1 MGGTAKKGMEN
12 EKVRSIAE
20 QLSRVH
26 GELTDA
32 TTTAEKAIRQLRGVW
47 EGDDATTFFSAWPT
61 TRRSLDLSTA
71 GVDALFKKLREEVGE
86 QELTSGVSGTG
97 GDSDGDGIPDR
108 DDQDDDGD
116 GVPDDQDDDADNDGT
131 PDDQDGDD
139 DNDGTPDDKD
149 KDDDNNGV
157 PDDRDGDPEDDDDR
171 DDDGVDDNSDDDDDN
186 DGIPDDQDDTDDND
200 SDDDGVPDRDDV
212 DDDNDGT
219 NDEDEHGEHR
229 DGEGVWDESE
239 FDTTP
244 EVNVGMTLAEGEA
257 ELWDEQVLGH
267 TWGDEDG
274 NHVSAELLGTEGKA
288 DYELGLSKEG
298 LVASG
303 GVAASAY
310 VAKVSGAYSNS
321 YGTQAEGKAYVGAEA
336 NADAGVKIGLD
347 GAKANVGGEVFAGG
361 KAEASVSQD
370 LGPVD
375 VGVGGEISYG
385 IGAHAEA
392 DAEISSDNIG
402 VSVDL
407 GATLGIGGGIKFDIG
422 FDPPW

>member
-1 MGGTAKKGMEN
+1 MGGTDKKGMEN
-12 EKVRSIAE
+12 QKVRSIAE
-20 QLSRVH
+20 QLSRVRRD
-26 GELTDA
+26 LTDA
-32 TTTAEKAIRQLRGVW
+32 TTTAEKAVRQLRGVW
-47 EGDDATTFFSAWPT
+47 VGEDATSFFNAWPT
-61 TRRSLDLSTA
+61 TRATLDSSSG
-71 GVDALFKKLREEVGE
+71 GVEDLTKRLAEEIGD
-86 QELTSGVSGTG
+86 QELTSGVTGGGDGPGDGG
-97 GDSDGDGIPDR
+97 GDSDG
-108 DDQDDDGD
+108 
-116 GVPDDQDDDADNDGT
+116 AAT
-131 PDDQDGDD
+131 PDATDHDD
-139 DNDGTPDDKD
+139 DNDGTPDGKD
-149 KDDDNNGV
+149 EDDDNNGV
-157 PDDRDGDPEDDDDR
+157 PDDRDDDPEDDDDQ

-229 DGEGVWDESE
+229 DGEGVWDKSE
-239 FDTTP
+239 FDKTP
-244 EVNVGMTLAEGEA
+244 EVNVGMTLAEGEK
-257 ELWDEQVLGH
+257 ELWDQQVLGH

-274 NHVSAELLGTEGKA
+274 NHVSVEAIGIEGKA
-288 DYELGLSKEG
+288 DYEVGISKEG

-303 GVAASAY
+303 GVMAGAY
-310 VAKVSGAYSNS
+310 VAKVSGSYSNS
-321 YGTQAEGKAYVGAEA
+321 HGTQVEGTAYAGAEA
-336 NADAGVKIGLD
+336 NADAGVKLGLD
-347 GAKANVGGEVFAGG
+347 GAKANVGGEVFVGG
-361 KAEASVSQD
+361 KGEASVSQD

-402 VSVDL
+402 VSVDV

>member
-1 MGGTAKKGMEN
+1 MGGTDKKGMEN
-12 EKVRSIAE
+12 QKVRSIAE
-20 QLSRVH
+20 QLSRVQ
-26 GELTDA
+26 GELADA
-32 TTTAEKAIRQLRGVW
+32 TASAEKAVRQLRWVW
-47 EGDDATTFFSAWPT
+47 EGDDATTFFNAWPT
-61 TRRSLDLSTA
+61 TRHSLDLSTS
-71 GVDALFKKLREEVGE
+71 GVDDLAKKLREEVGE
-86 QELTSGVSGTG
+86 QELTSGVTGSGG
-97 GDSDGDGIPDR
+97 GDGDG
-108 DDQDDDGD
+108 
-116 GVPDDQDDDADNDGT
+116 DNDGT

-149 KDDDNNGV
+149 EDDDNNGV
-157 PDDRDGDPEDDDDR
+157 PDDRDGDPEDDDDQ
-171 DDDGVDDNSDDDDDN
+171 DDDGVDDNSDEDDDN
-186 DGIPDDQDDTDDND
+186 DGIPDADDDHDDND
-200 SDDDGVPDRDDV
+200 HDGDGIIDGDEDPLDDDADGIPDTEDG
-212 DDDNDGT
+212 DDDNDGIP
-219 NDEDEHGEHR
+219 DSADPEHR
-229 DGEGVWDESE
+229 DGSGIWDKSE
-239 FDTTP
+239 FDDP
-244 EVNVGMTLAEGEA
+244 ELNVGMTLAEGET
-257 ELWDEQVLGH
+257 ELWDEQLLGH

-288 DYELGLSKEG
+288 DYEVGLSKEG

-402 VSVDL
+402 VSVDV

>member
-1 MGGTAKKGMEN
+1 MGGTDKKGMEN
-12 EKVRSIAE
+12 QKVRSIAE
-20 QLSRVH
+20 QLSRVQ

-32 TTTAEKAIRQLRGVW
+32 TANAEKAVRQLRWVW
-47 EGDDATTFFSAWPT
+47 EGDDATTFFNAWPT
-61 TRRSLDLSTA
+61 TRHSLDLSTG
-71 GVDALFKKLREEVGE
+71 GVDELAKKLREEVGE

-97 GDSDGDGIPDR
+97 GDSDGDGIPNR
-108 DDQDDDGD
+108 DDQDG
-116 GVPDDQDDDADNDGT
+116 
-131 PDDQDGDD
+131 

-149 KDDDNNGV
+149 EDDDNNGV
-157 PDDRDGDPEDDDDR
+157 PDDRDDDPEDDDDQ

-219 NDEDEHGEHR
+219 NDEDEPGEHR
-229 DGEGVWDESE
+229 DGEGVWDKSE

-244 EVNVGMTLAEGEA
+244 EVNVGMTLAQGETQ
-257 ELWDEQVLGH
+257 LWDEQVLGH

-274 NHVSAELLGTEGKA
+274 NHISAEVLGTEGKA
-288 DYELGLSKEG
+288 DYEAGISKDG

-303 GVAASAY
+303 GVMAGAY
-310 VAKVSGAYSNS
+310 VAKVSGSYANS

-336 NADAGVKIGLD
+336 NADAGVKLGLD
-347 GAKANVGGEVFAGG
+347 GAKANVGGEVFVGG

-375 VGVGGEISYG
+375 VGAGGEISYG

-402 VSVDL
+402 VSVDI
-407 GATLGIGGGIKFDIG
+407 GATLGIGGGIKLDIG

>member
-1 MGGTAKKGMEN
+1 MGGTDKKGMEN
-12 EKVRSIAE
+12 QKVRSIAE
-20 QLSRVH
+20 QLSRVQ
-26 GELTDA
+26 GELADA
-32 TTTAEKAIRQLRGVW
+32 TADAEKAVRQLRWIW
-47 EGDDATTFFSAWPT
+47 EGDDATTFFNAWPT
-61 TRRSLDLSTA
+61 TRHSLDLSTG
-71 GVDALFKKLREEVGE
+71 GVDELAKKLREEVGE
-86 QELTSGVSGTG
+86 QELTSGVAGTG
-97 GDSDGDGIPDR
+97 GDGDGDGIPDR
-108 DDQDDDGD
+108 DDQDDDND
-116 GVPDDQDDDADNDGT
+116 GVPDPQDQ
-131 PDDQDGDD
+131 
-139 DNDGTPDDKD
+139 
-149 KDDDNNGV
+149 DDDNNGV
-157 PDDRDGDPEDDDDR
+157 PDDRDDDPEDDDDK
-171 DDDGVDDNSDDDDDN
+171 DGDGVDDNSDDDDDN

-200 SDDDGVPDRDDV
+200 TDGDGVPDRDDV

-219 NDEDEHGEHR
+219 NDEDEPGAHR

-239 FDTTP
+239 FDKTP
-244 EVNVGMTLAEGEA
+244 EVDVGMTLADGDK
-257 ELWDEQVLGH
+257 ELWDEQVLGG

-274 NHVSAELLGTEGKA
+274 NHVSGELLGTEGSA
-288 DYELGLSKEG
+288 DYEAGISKDG

-303 GVAASAY
+303 GVMAGAY

-347 GAKANVGGEVFAGG
+347 GAKANVGGEVFVGG
-361 KAEASVSQD
+361 KAEGSVSQD

-392 DAEISSDNIG
+392 DAEFSADNIG